1 MVACV
6 PIHISRQRNALAIA
20 LTIALSIRRLGG
32 TQVSIVPSGTRTSF
46 RPPRPRIEGRSPFC
60 EVLWNFAPT
69 RPQLCMTRRSTEWPT
84 GKEQARL
91 FARTAPQ

>member
-20 LTIALSIRRLGG
+20 LTMSIRRLGG
-32 TQVSIVPSGTRTSF
+32 TQVSIVPSGARTSF
-46 RPPRPRIEGRSPFC
+46 RPPRLRIEGRSPFC

-69 RPQLCMTRRSTEWPT
+69 QSSALHDAAFDRVADRKRAGPAFR
-84 GKEQARL
+84 
-91 FARTAPQ
+91 